1 MQEHLGDLNDLQVLQ
16 LALSRQLEADI
27 DVVVP
32 TLCSLMAESQAK
44 AWSNWLELSDD
55 WRTSQGRSQ
64 FYSMLVSGSV

>member
-1 MQEHLGDLNDLQVLQ
+1 
-16 LALSRQLEADI
+16 
-27 DVVVP
+27 
-32 TLCSLMAESQAK
+32 MAESQAK